1 LGLAAVSATFAA
13 VAWPAALAPGSKFPI
28 LVAYGLGLVAVIAL
42 YLGFATIWH
51 WWPVKGSRVR
61 APDSPGVQPG
71 TQAGAGDV
79 ANGPALADPPDQS
92 AQDIPGARP
101 GSPEPAAAPEDPVG
115 DGAADDPEPGPATQ
129 PVRLAPRPA
138 FLAGRETLLAD
149 LHARLTGNGA
159 PWPRIS
165 VLHGL
170 GGAGKTSLAV
180 EYAHRHLA
188 GLGVAWQFAA
198 ENPAVLTAE
207 FAILQAQLGIHD
219 APNAV
224 ASVHAVLAT
233 YPAEW
238 LLIFDNAPDLA
249 AIEAFLPPA
258 GRGRVLITSQSGL
271 WPSGQGIE
279 VGVLSTADAADFLI
293 KCTGDPDHQSAD
305 TLARELDGLPLALEQ
320 AAAYIRATADNL
332 AGYLALLRLRR
343 SDMLA
348 RGEPT
353 GYRKTVATTWALA
366 FDRLLQTSPEGV
378 GLLRLIAF
386 YAPEAIPLR
395 LLLRPIAGLGGQLG
409 QQVSRPLMRLLD
421 DALVARDAIA
431 ALRRYSLVTPAGE
444 ASAGE
449 GSVSVHRLVQAVTV
463 DQMSESLASGWRR
476 AAAATVE
483 AALPANPKLPSTW
496 PAFATLL
503 PHAQAAL
510 APQAA
515 GLARVADYLGR
526 SGSYLA
532 ARDLYQKLADAQ
544 RQRLGAEDPG
554 TFSSLNG
561 LARWTGQ
568 TGDKALA
575 RDMLAELLPI
585 EERVLGPEHPLTLET
600 RSSIARWT
608 GEAGD
613 PAAARDLFGA
623 LLRVEERVLGPEDP
637 ETIDTRAAF
646 ARWTG
651 EAGNAAEAR
660 DLFVRALPIEER
672 VLGHDHPQTLDTRCC
687 IARWTGNAG
696 DPTGARNQF
705 ALVIPDIERALGPEH
720 PRTLAYQDHLA
731 YWTWQAGDAAK
742 ARDMFAKLLPI
753 VERVLGPEHRQTQG
767 TRVNLARSARDA
779 NRSPRSRG

>member
-1 LGLAAVSATFAA
+1 M
-13 VAWPAALAPGSKFPI
+13 
-28 LVAYGLGLVAVIAL
+28 
-42 YLGFATIWH
+42 
-51 WWPVKGSRVR
+51 
-61 APDSPGVQPG
+61 
-71 TQAGAGDV
+71 
-79 ANGPALADPPDQS
+79 
-92 AQDIPGARP
+92 
-101 GSPEPAAAPEDPVG
+101 
-115 DGAADDPEPGPATQ
+115 
-129 PVRLAPRPA
+129 
-138 FLAGRETLLAD
+138 
-149 LHARLTGNGA
+149 
-159 PWPRIS
+159 
-165 VLHGL
+165 
-170 GGAGKTSLAV
+170 
-180 EYAHRHLA
+180 
-188 GLGVAWQFAA
+188 
-198 ENPAVLTAE
+198 
-207 FAILQAQLGIHD
+207 
-219 APNAV
+219 
-224 ASVHAVLAT
+224 LAT

-238 LLIFDNAPDLA
+238 LLIFDNVPDLA

-320 AAAYIRATADNL
+320 AAAYIQATGDNV
-332 AGYLALLRLRR
+332 AGYLALLQLRR

-386 YAPEAIPLR
+386 YASEAIPLR
-395 LLLRPIAGLGGQLG
+395 LLLHPIAGLGGQLD
-409 QQVSRPLMRLLD
+409 QQVSRPLIRLLG

-431 ALRRYSLVTPAGE
+431 ALRRYALVTPAGE
-444 ASAGE
+444 
-449 GSVSVHRLVQAVTV
+449 GSVSLHRLVQAVTV

-496 PAFATLL
+496 PAFAALL

-510 APQAA
+510 APHAA

-532 ARDLYQKLADAQ
+532 ARELYQKLADAQ
-544 RQRLGAEDPG
+544 RQQLGAEDPG
-554 TFSSLNG
+554 TLSSLNG

-575 RDMLAELLPI
+575 PRHAR
-585 EERVLGPEHPLTLET
+585 RVVADRRTRAGPGTSADPGNPQFH
-600 RSSIARWT
+600 RQVD
-608 GEAGD
+608 GEPGD

-651 EAGNAAEAR
+651 EAGNPAEAR
-660 DLFVRALPIEER
+660 ALIRRGVADRGAGPR
-672 VLGHDHPQTLDTRCC
+672 SRPSTNPGYPVVHCALDRKRRRPDRRPEP
-687 IARWTGNAG
+687 ARLA
-696 DPTGARNQF
+696 DPH
-705 ALVIPDIERALGPEH
+705 IERALGPEH

-742 ARDMFAKLLPI
+742 AQDMFAKLLPI